1 MLPLKNRAVVM
12 VFIVILVVI
21 FITLV
26 ILVQAGVMPWFI
38 RTEGQRLRT
47 QVDALAT
54 QLREQLDR
62 VEAQQR
68 SMTESVVTLKSF
80 ALDKGAPGDTDI
92 AEETGTS
99 RQFFNSLVKEIGER
113 LGGRAWMVDDTGR
126 IIGDAAGAPT
136 VQSLNDASLPMA
148 VPLRGLLAQPGEG
161 LRHTRFRSA
170 SGEHTLV
177 VTPIAETPWLLA
189 IDVPTRRLGERPGI
203 LLHKPWPLA
212 ALLLVS
218 TLTLLRSVNL
228 HLSRLNEE
236 LPSQL
241 KTEQGAHLPPLMQ
254 EIGEQVRVIA
264 QAASTIAEENE
275 RLLRVPE
282 ANGNLLAM
290 LSESTTGVVQAMNA
304 LHDAALQ
311 IADSSGALVQLASRA
326 YSYSLHNEEGI
337 FAVESRNLASRC
349 ARSSKELRALVD
361 DAMMQAQ
368 SGAPSVT
375 QNNSVL
381 IEEVYTVANAL
392 LQRTGS

>member
-1 MLPLKNRAVVM
+1 M

-282 ANGNLLAM
+282 ANGNLLAK
-290 LSESTTGVVQAMNA
+290 LSESTTGVVQAMNT

-326 YSYSLHNEEGI
+326 YSYSLHNEEGV

-392 LQRTGS
+392 LHRTGS

>member
-1 MLPLKNRAVVM
+1 M

-80 ALDKGAPGDTDI
+80 ALDKGAPGDTDPG
-92 AEETGTS
+92 EEVSTS

-161 LRHTRFRSA
+161 LRHT
-170 SGEHTLV
+170 
-177 VTPIAETPWLLA
+177 
-189 IDVPTRRLGERPGI
+189 
-203 LLHKPWPLA
+203 
-212 ALLLVS
+212 
-218 TLTLLRSVNL
+218 
-228 HLSRLNEE
+228 
-236 LPSQL
+236 
-241 KTEQGAHLPPLMQ
+241 
-254 EIGEQVRVIA
+254 
-264 QAASTIAEENE
+264 
-275 RLLRVPE
+275 
-282 ANGNLLAM
+282 
-290 LSESTTGVVQAMNA
+290 
-304 LHDAALQ
+304 
-311 IADSSGALVQLASRA
+311 
-326 YSYSLHNEEGI
+326 
-337 FAVESRNLASRC
+337 
-349 ARSSKELRALVD
+349 
-361 DAMMQAQ
+361 
-368 SGAPSVT
+368 
-375 QNNSVL
+375 
-381 IEEVYTVANAL
+381 
-392 LQRTGS
+392 

>member
-1 MLPLKNRAVVM
+1 M

-80 ALDKGAPGDTDI
+80 ALDKSAPGDTDI

-148 VPLRGLLAQPGEG
+148 VPLRALLAESGEG
-161 LRHTRFRSA
+161 MRHTRFRSA
-170 SGEHTLV
+170 SGEHSLV

-189 IDVPTRRLGERPGI
+189 IDVPTRRMGERPGI

-218 TLTLLRSVNL
+218 TLTLLRSLNL

-241 KTEQGAHLPPLMQ
+241 KTELGAPLPPLMQ
-254 EIGEQVRVIA
+254 EIGELVSVIA
-264 QAASTIAEENE
+264 WAASTIAEENE

-311 IADSSGALVQLASRA
+311 IADSSGTLVQLASRA
-326 YSYSLHNEEGI
+326 YSYSLHNEEGV

-349 ARSSKELRALVD
+349 ARSSKELRALID

-381 IEEVYTVANAL
+381 IEEVYTVSNTL
-392 LQRTGS
+392 LQRVKG

>member
-1 MLPLKNRAVVM
+1 M

-80 ALDKGAPGDTDI
+80 ALDKSAPGDTDI

-148 VPLRGLLAQPGEG
+148 VPLRALLAESGEG
-161 LRHTRFRSA
+161 MRHTRFRSA
-170 SGEHTLV
+170 SGEHSLV

-189 IDVPTRRLGERPGI
+189 IDVPTRRMGERPGI

-218 TLTLLRSVNL
+218 TLTLLRSLNL

-241 KTEQGAHLPPLMQ
+241 KTELGAPLPPLMQ
-254 EIGEQVRVIA
+254 EIGEQVSVIA
-264 QAASTIAEENE
+264 WAASTIAEENE

-311 IADSSGALVQLASRA
+311 IADSSGTLVQLASRA

-349 ARSSKELRALVD
+349 ARSSKELRALID

-381 IEEVYTVANAL
+381 IEEVYTLANTL
-392 LQRTGS
+392 LQRVKG

>member
-1 MLPLKNRAVVM
+1 M

-80 ALDKGAPGDTDI
+80 ALDKGAPGETDLT
-92 AEETGTS
+92 EETSTS

-218 TLTLLRSVNL
+218 TLTLLRSLNL

-241 KTEQGAHLPPLMQ
+241 KTEQGAHLPSLMQ

-290 LSESTTGVVQAMNA
+290 LSESTTGVVQAMNT

-349 ARSSKELRALVD
+349 ARSSKELRALID

-381 IEEVYTVANAL
+381 IEEVYTVANTL

>member
-1 MLPLKNRAVVM
+1 M

-80 ALDKGAPGDTDI
+80 ALDKGAPGDTDLT
-92 AEETGTS
+92 EETGTS

-218 TLTLLRSVNL
+218 TLTLLRSLNL

-241 KTEQGAHLPPLMQ
+241 KTEQGAHLPPPMQ

-290 LSESTTGVVQAMNA
+290 LSESTSGVVQAMNA

-311 IADSSGALVQLASRA
+311 IADSSGTLVQLASRA
-326 YSYSLHNEEGI
+326 YSYSLHNEEGV

-349 ARSSKELRALVD
+349 ARSSKELRALID

>member
-1 MLPLKNRAVVM
+1 M

-38 RTEGQRLRT
+38 RTEGQRLRS

-68 SMTESVVTLKSF
+68 SMTESEVTLKSF
-80 ALDKGAPGDTDI
+80 ALDKSAPGDTDI
-92 AEETGTS
+92 ADETGNS
-99 RQFFNSLVKEIGER
+99 RQFLNSLVKETGER
-113 LGGRAWMVDDTGR
+113 LGGRAWIVDDTGR

-136 VQSLNDASLPMA
+136 VQSLNDTNLPMA
-148 VPLRGLLAQPGEG
+148 VPLRTLLAQSDGG
-161 LRHTRFRSA
+161 LRHTHFRSA
-170 SGEHTLV
+170 SGEHTLMV
-177 VTPIAETPWLLA
+177 MPIPDKPWLLA
-189 IDVPTRRLGERPGI
+189 LDVPARRMGERPGI

-218 TLTLLRSVNL
+218 TLTLLRSLNQ

-241 KTEQGAHLPPLMQ
+241 ETEQGAHLPPLMQ
-254 EIGEQVRVIA
+254 EIGELASTIA
-264 QAASTIAEENE
+264 WAASTIAEENE

-282 ANGNLLAM
+282 ANANVLAV
-290 LSESTTGVVQAMNA
+290 LSESATGAIRAMNA
-304 LHDAALQ
+304 LHDAALH

-326 YSYSLHNEEGI
+326 YSYSLHNEEGV

-349 ARSSKELRALVD
+349 ARSSKELRALID

-368 SGAPSVT
+368 SGSPSVT

-381 IEEVYTVANAL
+381 IEEVYTVANTL
-392 LQRTGS
+392 IHRNSG

>member
-1 MLPLKNRAVVM
+1 M

-80 ALDKGAPGDTDI
+80 ALDKGAPGETDLT
-92 AEETGTS
+92 EETSTN

-148 VPLRGLLAQPGEG
+148 VPLRALLAQSGEG

-177 VTPIAETPWLLA
+177 VTPIAETSWLLA

-218 TLTLLRSVNL
+218 TLTLLRSLNL
-228 HLSRLNEE
+228 HLSRLNSE

-254 EIGEQVRVIA
+254 EIGEQVKVIA

-290 LSESTTGVVQAMNA
+290 LSESTTGVVQAMNT

-311 IADSSGALVQLASRA
+311 IADSSSTLVQLASRA

-349 ARSSKELRALVD
+349 ARSSKELRALID

-381 IEEVYTVANAL
+381 IEEVYTVANTL
-392 LQRTGS
+392 IHRTSG

>member
-1 MLPLKNRAVVM
+1 M

-290 LSESTTGVVQAMNA
+290 LSESTSGVVQAMNA

-311 IADSSGALVQLASRA
+311 IADSSGTLVQLASRA
-326 YSYSLHNEEGI
+326 YSYSLHNEEGVY
-337 FAVESRNLASRC
+337 AVESRNLASRC
-349 ARSSKELRALVD
+349 ARSSKELRALID

>member
-1 MLPLKNRAVVM
+1 M

-80 ALDKGAPGDTDI
+80 ALDKSAPGDTDI

-148 VPLRGLLAQPGEG
+148 VPLRALLAESGEG
-161 LRHTRFRSA
+161 MRHTRFRSA
-170 SGEHTLV
+170 SGEHSLV

-189 IDVPTRRLGERPGI
+189 IDVPTRRMGERPGI

-218 TLTLLRSVNL
+218 TLTLLRSLNL

-241 KTEQGAHLPPLMQ
+241 KTELGAPLPPLMQ
-254 EIGEQVRVIA
+254 EIGEQVSVIA
-264 QAASTIAEENE
+264 WAASTIAEENE

-311 IADSSGALVQLASRA
+311 IADSSGTLVQLASRA

-349 ARSSKELRALVD
+349 ARSSKELRALID

-381 IEEVYTVANAL
+381 IEEVYTVANTL
-392 LQRTGS
+392 LQRVKG

>member
-1 MLPLKNRAVVM
+1 M

-80 ALDKGAPGDTDI
+80 ALDKGAPGDTDLT
-92 AEETGTS
+92 EETGTS

-254 EIGEQVRVIA
+254 EIGEQVSVIA

-311 IADSSGALVQLASRA
+311 IADSSGTLVQLASRA
-326 YSYSLHNEEGI
+326 YSYSLHNEEGV

-349 ARSSKELRALVD
+349 ARSSKELRALID

>member
-1 MLPLKNRAVVM
+1 M

-68 SMTESVVTLKSF
+68 SVTESVVTLKSF
-80 ALDKGAPGDTDI
+80 ALDKSAPGDTDPG
-92 AEETGTS
+92 EETGSS

-113 LGGRAWMVDDTGR
+113 LGGRAWMVDNTGR

-148 VPLRGLLAQPGEG
+148 VPLRALLAQSGEG
-161 LRHTRFRSA
+161 MRHTRFRSA

-290 LSESTTGVVQAMNA
+290 LSESTSGVVQGMNA

-326 YSYSLHNEEGI
+326 YSYSLHNDEGI

-349 ARSSKELRALVD
+349 ARSSKELRALID

-381 IEEVYTVANAL
+381 IEEVYTVANTL

>member
-1 MLPLKNRAVVM
+1 M

-241 KTEQGAHLPPLMQ
+241 KTEQCAHLPPLMQ

-311 IADSSGALVQLASRA
+311 IADSSGTLVQLASRA

-349 ARSSKELRALVD
+349 ARSSKELRALID

>member
-1 MLPLKNRAVVM
+1 M

-218 TLTLLRSVNL
+218 TLTLLRSLNL

-241 KTEQGAHLPPLMQ
+241 KTEQCAHLPPLMQ

-290 LSESTTGVVQAMNA
+290 LSESTSGVVQAMNA

-311 IADSSGALVQLASRA
+311 IADSSGTLVQLASRA
-326 YSYSLHNEEGI
+326 YSYSLHNEEGV

-349 ARSSKELRALVD
+349 ARSSKELRALID

-381 IEEVYTVANAL
+381 IEEVYTVANTL

>member
-1 MLPLKNRAVVM
+1 M

-218 TLTLLRSVNL
+218 TLTLLRSLNL

-290 LSESTTGVVQAMNA
+290 LSESTTGVVQAMNT

>member
-1 MLPLKNRAVVM
+1 M

-80 ALDKGAPGDTDI
+80 ALDKSAPGDTDI

-148 VPLRGLLAQPGEG
+148 VPLRALLAESGEG
-161 LRHTRFRSA
+161 MRHTRFRSA
-170 SGEHTLV
+170 SGEHSLV

-189 IDVPTRRLGERPGI
+189 IDVPTRRMGERPGI

-218 TLTLLRSVNL
+218 TLTLLRSLNL

-241 KTEQGAHLPPLMQ
+241 KTELGAPLPPLMQ
-254 EIGEQVRVIA
+254 EIGELVSVIA
-264 QAASTIAEENE
+264 WAASTIAEENE

-311 IADSSGALVQLASRA
+311 IADSSGTLVQLASRA

-349 ARSSKELRALVD
+349 ARSSKELRALID

-381 IEEVYTVANAL
+381 IEEVYTVANTL
-392 LQRTGS
+392 LQRVKG

>member
-1 MLPLKNRAVVM
+1 M

-80 ALDKGAPGDTDI
+80 ALDKGAPGDTDPG
-92 AEETGTS
+92 EETGSS

-113 LGGRAWMVDDTGR
+113 LGGRAWMVDNTGR

-148 VPLRGLLAQPGEG
+148 VPLRSLLAQSGEG
-161 LRHTRFRSA
+161 VRHTRFRSA

-177 VTPIAETPWLLA
+177 VTPVAETPWLVA
-189 IDVPTRRLGERPGI
+189 IDVPTRRMGERPGI

-218 TLTLLRSVNL
+218 TLTLLRSLNL

-241 KTEQGAHLPPLMQ
+241 KTEQGAPLPPLMQ
-254 EIGEQVRVIA
+254 EIGEQVSMIA
-264 QAASTIAEENE
+264 RAASAIAEENE

-290 LSESTTGVVQAMNA
+290 LSESTTSVVQAMNT

-311 IADSSGALVQLASRA
+311 IADSSGNLVQLASRA
-326 YSYSLHNEEGI
+326 YSYSLHNEEGV
-337 FAVESRNLASRC
+337 FTVESRNLASRC
-349 ARSSKELRALVD
+349 ARSSKELRALID

-381 IEEVYTVANAL
+381 IEEVYTVANTL
-392 LQRTGS
+392 TQRTQG

>member
-1 MLPLKNRAVVM
+1 M
-12 VFIVILVVI
+12 VFIVILIVI

-68 SMTESVVTLKSF
+68 SMTESVVTLKSY
-80 ALDKGAPGDTDI
+80 ALDKSAPGEIDPR
-92 AEETGTS
+92 EEVATS

-126 IIGDAAGAPT
+126 IIGDAAGAST
-136 VQSLNDASLPMA
+136 MQSLNDASLPMA
-148 VPLRGLLAQPGEG
+148 VPLRTLLAQPGNG

-218 TLTLLRSVNL
+218 TLTLLRSLNL

-236 LPSQL
+236 LPAQL

-254 EIGEQVRVIA
+254 QIGEQVRVIA

-311 IADSSGALVQLASRA
+311 IADSSGTLVQLASRA
-326 YSYSLHNEEGI
+326 YSYSLHAEEDI

-349 ARSSKELRALVD
+349 ARSSKELRALID
-361 DAMMQAQ
+361 DAMLQGQ

-381 IEEVYTVANAL
+381 IEEVYTVANTL

>member
-1 MLPLKNRAVVM
+1 M

-311 IADSSGALVQLASRA
+311 IADSSGVLVQLASRA
-326 YSYSLHNEEGI
+326 YSFSLHNEEGI

-349 ARSSKELRALVD
+349 ARSSKELRALID

>member
-1 MLPLKNRAVVM
+1 
-12 VFIVILVVI
+12 
-21 FITLV
+21 
-26 ILVQAGVMPWFI
+26 MP
-38 RTEGQRLRT
+38 
-47 QVDALAT
+47 AT

-80 ALDKGAPGDTDI
+80 ALDKGARRYRYRRRDGYQPSI
-92 AEETGTS
+92 LQFTGQRS
-99 RQFFNSLVKEIGER
+99 ASVLAAAR
-113 LGGRAWMVDDTGR
+113 MVDDTGR

-228 HLSRLNEE
+228 HLS
-236 LPSQL
+236 
-241 KTEQGAHLPPLMQ
+241 
-254 EIGEQVRVIA
+254 
-264 QAASTIAEENE
+264 
-275 RLLRVPE
+275 
-282 ANGNLLAM
+282 
-290 LSESTTGVVQAMNA
+290 A
-304 LHDAALQ
+304 LTKN
-311 IADSSGALVQLASRA
+311 SR
-326 YSYSLHNEEGI
+326 
-337 FAVESRNLASRC
+337 
-349 ARSSKELRALVD
+349 RS
-361 DAMMQAQ
+361 
-368 SGAPSVT
+368 
-375 QNNSVL
+375 
-381 IEEVYTVANAL
+381 
-392 LQRTGS
+392 

>member
-1 MLPLKNRAVVM
+1 M

-21 FITLV
+21 FVTLL
-26 ILVQAGVMPWFI
+26 ILLQTGVMPWFI

-54 QLREQLDR
+54 ELREQLDR

-80 ALDKGAPGDTDI
+80 ALDKSAPGDTDI
-92 AEETGTS
+92 AEETGNS

-148 VPLRGLLAQPGEG
+148 VPLRALLAQSGEG
-161 LRHTRFRSA
+161 VRHTRFRSA

-189 IDVPTRRLGERPGI
+189 IDVPTRRMGERPGI

-218 TLTLLRSVNL
+218 TLTLLRSLNL

-241 KTEQGAHLPPLMQ
+241 KTEQGVPLPPLMQ
-254 EIGEQVRVIA
+254 EIGEQVSVIA
-264 QAASTIAEENE
+264 RAASTVAEENE

-290 LSESTTGVVQAMNA
+290 LSESAAGVVQGMNA
-304 LHDAALQ
+304 LHDAAQQ
-311 IADSSGALVQLASRA
+311 IANSSGTLVQLASRA
-326 YSYSLHNEEGI
+326 YSYSLHNEESV

-349 ARSSKELRALVD
+349 ARSSKELRALID

-368 SGAPSVT
+368 NGAPSVT

-381 IEEVYTVANAL
+381 IEEVYTVANTL
-392 LQRTGS
+392 MQRTSR

>member
-1 MLPLKNRAVVM
+1 M

-80 ALDKGAPGDTDI
+80 ALDKSAPGDTDPG
-92 AEETGTS
+92 EETGSS

-113 LGGRAWMVDDTGR
+113 LGGRAWMVDNTGR

-148 VPLRGLLAQPGEG
+148 VPLRSLLAQSGEG
-161 LRHTRFRSA
+161 VRHTRFRSA

-177 VTPIAETPWLLA
+177 VTPVAETPWLVA
-189 IDVPTRRLGERPGI
+189 IDVPTRRMGERPGI

-218 TLTLLRSVNL
+218 TLTLLRSLNL

-254 EIGEQVRVIA
+254 EIGEQVSMIA
-264 QAASTIAEENE
+264 RAASAIAEENE

-349 ARSSKELRALVD
+349 ARSSKELRALID

-381 IEEVYTVANAL
+381 IEEVYTVANTL

>member
-1 MLPLKNRAVVM
+1 M

-38 RTEGQRLRT
+38 RTEGQRLRM

-80 ALDKGAPGDTDI
+80 ALDKGAPGETDLT
-92 AEETGTS
+92 EETGTS

-218 TLTLLRSVNL
+218 MLTLLRSVNL

-290 LSESTTGVVQAMNA
+290 LSESTSGVVQAMNA

-311 IADSSGALVQLASRA
+311 IADSSGTLVQLASRA
-326 YSYSLHNEEGI
+326 YSYSLHNEEGV

-349 ARSSKELRALVD
+349 ARSSKELRALID

>member
-1 MLPLKNRAVVM
+1 M

-349 ARSSKELRALVD
+349 ARSSKELRALID

-392 LQRTGS
+392 LQRAGS

>member
-1 MLPLKNRAVVM
+1 M

-282 ANGNLLAM
+282 ANGNLLAK

-381 IEEVYTVANAL
+381 IEEVYTVANTL

>member
-1 MLPLKNRAVVM
+1 M

-68 SMTESVVTLKSF
+68 SVTESVVTLKSF
-80 ALDKGAPGDTDI
+80 ALDKSAPGDTDPG
-92 AEETGTS
+92 EEMGSS

-113 LGGRAWMVDDTGR
+113 LGGRAWMVDNTGR

-148 VPLRGLLAQPGEG
+148 VPLRSLLSQSGEG
-161 LRHTRFRSA
+161 VRHTRFRSA

-177 VTPIAETPWLLA
+177 VTPVAETPWLVA
-189 IDVPTRRLGERPGI
+189 IDVPTRRMGERPGI

-218 TLTLLRSVNL
+218 TLTLLRSLNL

-241 KTEQGAHLPPLMQ
+241 KTEQGTHLPPLMQ
-254 EIGEQVRVIA
+254 EIGEQVSMIA
-264 QAASTIAEENE
+264 RAASAIAEENE

-326 YSYSLHNEEGI
+326 YSYSLHNEEGV

-349 ARSSKELRALVD
+349 ARSSKELRALID
-361 DAMMQAQ
+361 DAMMQGQ
-368 SGAPSVT
+368 SGAASVT

-381 IEEVYTVANAL
+381 IEEVYTVANTL

>member
-1 MLPLKNRAVVM
+1 M

-290 LSESTTGVVQAMNA
+290 LSESTSGVVQAMNA

-311 IADSSGALVQLASRA
+311 IADSSGTLVQLASRA

>member
-1 MLPLKNRAVVM
+1 M

-80 ALDKGAPGDTDI
+80 ALDKGAPGETDLT
-92 AEETGTS
+92 EETSTN

-275 RLLRVPE
+275 RLLRVPD

-311 IADSSGALVQLASRA
+311 IADSSGTLVQLASRA